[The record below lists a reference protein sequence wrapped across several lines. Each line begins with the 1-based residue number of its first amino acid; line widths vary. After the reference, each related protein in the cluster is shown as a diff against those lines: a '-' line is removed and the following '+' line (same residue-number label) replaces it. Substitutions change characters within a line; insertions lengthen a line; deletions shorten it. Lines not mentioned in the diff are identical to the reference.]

1 MSRSKQKGRG
11 AYLILLSVDYMGFF
25 FFFPPVAV
33 TRPQSEELDIKN
45 MEELMP
51 NFLLGGKQQI
61 FIYLEISLKKIFL
74 TENYTKQKWER
85 EGPQQ

>member
-1 MSRSKQKGRG
+1 MSRSKQKGKG
-11 AYLILLSVDYMGFF
+11 GILNSAFCGLYGLF

-33 TRPQSEELDIKN
+33 TRPQSEELDIKK

-74 TENYTKQKWER
+74 TENYTKQK
-85 EGPQQ
+85 

>member
-33 TRPQSEELDIKN
+33 TRPQSEELDIKK

-74 TENYTKQKWER
+74 TENYTKQKRER
-85 EGPQQ
+85 EGAQK